1 MLATKNSCRPLLL
14 KLGDFR
20 RTQGVGD
27 LFQIHSLC
35 MRDGNDFNLAYI
47 PADFREEPSEVFD
60 PVYMK
65 VLFEH
70 GFEMARN
77 GHDWKKSPPSYQLP
91 E

>member
-20 RTQGVGD
+20 RTQDVGD

-77 GHDWKKSPPSYQLP
+77 GHD
-91 E
+91 

>member
-1 MLATKNSCRPLLL
+1 
-14 KLGDFR
+14 
-20 RTQGVGD
+20 
-27 LFQIHSLC
+27 

-47 PADFREEPSEVFD
+47 PTDFREEPSEVFD
-60 PVYMK
+60 PVYMI